1 MNTKE
6 ELNITDDL
14 DGLKLLNSKM
24 KEKADELFNRDINF
38 YQELKNQIIE
48 LYNKNILDEQIKFL
62 KYIDSYDL
70 TIEEVILILP
80 CLFTHAITFLIIK
93 NILDELIKYRN
104 KMTHKIDMAYIQD
117 KLNVSMDIINDI
129 KIMTEPPKPKIKKL
143 RKLKTLKFTM

>member
-1 MNTKE
+1 MTTD
-6 ELNITDDL
+6 ELNTTDDL
-14 DGLKLLNSKM
+14 DGLKILNIKM
-24 KEKADELFNRDINF
+24 KEKADDLFNRDINF

-70 TIEEVILILP
+70 TIEDVILIAP

-104 KMTHKIDMAYIQD
+104 KMTHKIDMMYIQD

-129 KIMTEPPKPKIKKL
+129 KIMTDPPKPKVKKL
-143 RKLKTLKFTM
+143 RKFKTLKFNM

>member
-1 MNTKE
+1 MNTE
-6 ELNITDDL
+6 ELNTTDDL
-14 DGLKLLNSKM
+14 DGLKLLNTKM
-24 KEKADELFNRDINF
+24 KEKADDLFNRDINF

-48 LYNKNILDEQIKFL
+48 LYNKNTLDEQIKFL

-70 TIEEVILILP
+70 TIEDIILISP

-104 KMTHKIDMAYIQD
+104 KMTHKIDMMYIQD
-117 KLNVSMDIINDI
+117 KLSVSMDIINDI

-143 RKLKTLKFTM
+143 KRLKTLKFNM